1 MLKTWAQIIAGPKL
15 TLRSSEHAMYV
26 AAQRGHLQ
34 IVELLVKAG
43 IDIDKATSKTGTT
56 PLHIATKRCH
66 IEVVRLLIDSDADIY
81 RARTVYAATPLQI
94 AAQNQRNI
102 WVMHRIS

>member
-1 MLKTWAQIIAGPKL
+1 M
-15 TLRSSEHAMYV
+15 

-43 IDIDKATSKTGTT
+43 VDIDKATSETGTT

-66 IEVVRLLIDSDADIY
+66 IEVVRLLIDSGADIY
-81 RARTVYAATPLQI
+81 RARTVDAATPLQI

-102 WVMHRIS
+102 